1 MAEMIKFMQQIGQQQ
16 GWTIPQQL
24 IALAPPP
31 YRPDSTLV
39 SMTTNVLLSML
50 MLSVK
55 PSET

>member
-16 GWTIPQQL
+16 GWSIPQQL
-24 IALAPPP
+24 LAPPPP
-31 YRPDSTLV
+31 YRPDSTSV

-55 PSET
+55 PTET